1 MPNVICQN
9 AKTAVAT
16 VSTSDV
22 EFDLTALFNAGGAEE
37 VLISVSGDN
46 VWIEKDAATQ
56 ATSPSPTPA
65 ASSFLVLDGGSLTIG
80 SWANKIYAKA
90 QSGSATVYV
99 MAIY

>member
-1 MPNVICQN
+1 MICSN

-16 VSTSDV
+16 VATSDV
-22 EFDLTALFNAGGAEE
+22 EFDITSLFNAGGAEE
-37 VLISVSGDN
+37 VIITVTGDN

-56 ATSPSPTPA
+56 ATSPSSTPA

-80 SWANKIYAKA
+80 SRANKIYAKA
-90 QSGSATVYV
+90 QAGSATVYV